1 MANDFFVLP
10 YNPSD
15 YEIDKRYIDKEQVD
29 DVIQFISERYSKNKK
44 HILPI
49 VENTMATFI
58 NNGSN
63 IYSGEVLYPDW
74 EDEKFIKRRR
84 STLALLEK
92 YYNANKYALKWNYIK
107 NKKAK
112 SKALHASEFIIMED
126 DKLENKTVI
135 IRTGEYNHVI
145 SSENSEIWYYFKMWN
160 NGTVYSTKA
169 KNWDF
174 LPPLNTEYEDN
185 NYNTG
190 WEFDK
195 DQKKYKVLPFSLIG
209 SDRAQPLKSTL
220 PTIENIISGGVAWG
234 DIAAQRGF
242 LKVLLGKT
250 SLNASEWKTFNENI
264 GLFLNPNLKQTDSDI
279 QNSVELVDMGDAK
292 TQLEWQE
299 FIKDSLKRIAY
310 SEGVDVNGLFSELKV
325 ESGTARILA
334 MENIIRVR
342 DSRIPIWEDFEEED
356 QEVLKEMGIIS
367 NTSEVVY
374 SELGIGETKLDREN
388 LEEKRQANIIN
399 RYKNGTIT
407 RIMFVMEMENLT
419 ESEAIAMVKTVDSER
434 GEDINMPING
444 TEGET
449 SEEDTI
455 KEE

>member
-135 IRTGEYNHVI
+135 IRTGEYNHAI

-342 DSRIPIWEDFEEED
+342 DSKIPIWEDFEEED

-419 ESEAIAMVKTVDSER
+419 ESEAIAMIKTVDSER